1 MSDVEDS
8 NGSSISP
15 SRSRSSSSSDDESC
29 SRSRSLS
36 RLPSRKGRKY
46 KIHSK
51 HSYSRSRSYSGDR
64 RRTYRSHSR
73 GSGSRRSK
81 YENPKTKR
89 CLGIFGLSAFTTETR
104 LYNIF
109 VKYGDIDKMI
119 IIMDAKSGKSR
130 GFGFAYFKNHEDA
143 KVAKE
148 ECSGM
153 EIDGRRIRVDFSITK
168 RPHTPTPGIYMGR
181 PTERYDRYDRVRDY
195 DDYYE
200 GAYRGGRGEG
210 GGEERRSRYDRS
222 HSL

>member
-1 MSDVEDS
+1 MTSLAVDLDHFLGYPAARAENIRS
-8 NGSSISP
+8 TRSI
-15 SRSRSSSSSDDESC
+15 
-29 SRSRSLS
+29 
-36 RLPSRKGRKY
+36 
-46 KIHSK
+46 
-51 HSYSRSRSYSGDR
+51 
-64 RRTYRSHSR
+64 RTQ

-181 PTERYDRYDRVRDY
+181 PTMIDERSYCRRSYNRYDNNRYDRGDRYDRRERYDRYDRVRDY